1 MQRSP
6 FPALLAS
13 MSVAACTVG
22 PSNVELRPAVA
33 PGWMSAANPHPID
46 DDWWHSFDDPQLVE
60 LVELAVRN
68 NHDVREAEARLRE
81 ARALRDAARGR
92 AGPDVAFTGAATEN
106 RVSENGQ
113 LPVAS
118 VPGLDPRF
126 SLFDLGFDASWEIDL
141 WGRARRSVEAADAR
155 AEAMREARH
164 GVILQVIAEVV
175 RSYVDLRSAQTR
187 LVIARADADA
197 QQGIATLVEERFRS
211 GEASL
216 FDFARADTQA
226 KATSISLDGIE
237 ADAHAAAYRLSL
249 LTGQAP
255 GATALRLLSPGPLPS
270 DPSQV
275 TAGLPSEL
283 LRRRPDIRQAE
294 RELAAFT
301 ADVGVATADL
311 FPRLSLIGSI
321 GQQAQNAGDLASGT
335 STRFQIGPSLHW
347 PIFSMG
353 RIRAQI
359 RAADARAEAALVRY
373 ERTVTGAL
381 TDSETAL
388 NRYAAAR
395 SMRQKADGATAQAAV
410 AVDLARQRYH
420 AGEDALTILLNAQSA
435 YSVAERASLD
445 ARVSELMAV
454 VALYKALGGGWEAVI
469 A

>member
-155 AEAMREARH
+155 AEAMRGSAARRHPTGDRRGRPKLCRSTQRPNSAGDCARGRRRAARH
-164 GVILQVIAEVV
+164 CN
-175 RSYVDLRSAQTR
+175 
-187 LVIARADADA
+187 
-197 QQGIATLVEERFRS
+197 
-211 GEASL
+211 
-216 FDFARADTQA
+216 
-226 KATSISLDGIE
+226 
-237 ADAHAAAYRLSL
+237 
-249 LTGQAP
+249 P
-255 GATALRLLSPGPLPS
+255 G
-270 DPSQV
+270 
-275 TAGLPSEL
+275 
-283 LRRRPDIRQAE
+283 RRTIPIR
-294 RELAAFT
+294 
-301 ADVGVATADL
+301 
-311 FPRLSLIGSI
+311 
-321 GQQAQNAGDLASGT
+321 
-335 STRFQIGPSLHW
+335 
-347 PIFSMG
+347 
-353 RIRAQI
+353 
-359 RAADARAEAALVRY
+359 
-373 ERTVTGAL
+373 
-381 TDSETAL
+381 
-388 NRYAAAR
+388 
-395 SMRQKADGATAQAAV
+395 
-410 AVDLARQRYH
+410 
-420 AGEDALTILLNAQSA
+420 
-435 YSVAERASLD
+435 
-445 ARVSELMAV
+445 
-454 VALYKALGGGWEAVI
+454 
-469 A
+469 

>member
-249 LTGQAP
+249 LTGQAT
-255 GATALRLLSPGPLPS
+255 GS
-270 DPSQV
+270 D
-275 TAGLPSEL
+275 
-283 LRRRPDIRQAE
+283 
-294 RELAAFT
+294 
-301 ADVGVATADL
+301 
-311 FPRLSLIGSI
+311 
-321 GQQAQNAGDLASGT
+321 
-335 STRFQIGPSLHW
+335 
-347 PIFSMG
+347 
-353 RIRAQI
+353 RAP
-359 RAADARAEAALVRY
+359 
-373 ERTVTGAL
+373 
-381 TDSETAL
+381 
-388 NRYAAAR
+388 
-395 SMRQKADGATAQAAV
+395 AV
-410 AVDLARQRYH
+410 
-420 AGEDALTILLNAQSA
+420 EPWT
-435 YSVAERASLD
+435 ASL
-445 ARVSELMAV
+445 
-454 VALYKALGGGWEAVI
+454 
-469 A
+469 